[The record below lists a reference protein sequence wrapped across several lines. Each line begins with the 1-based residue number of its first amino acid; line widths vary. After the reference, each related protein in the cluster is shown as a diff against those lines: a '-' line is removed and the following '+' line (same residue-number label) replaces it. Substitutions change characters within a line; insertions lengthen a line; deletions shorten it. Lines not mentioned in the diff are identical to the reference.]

1 MMQGMSNEL
10 RALWRDVKHAAR
22 GLTRTRGFTTVAVA
36 TLAIG
41 IGSNAAVY
49 NVVRGVLMQP
59 LPYEAPGRL
68 VKLGGFVPGVGTSEL
83 SGSPAELNDY
93 RERAGTLEGVTGV
106 WPLHTNLVGGDQPV
120 RLSMALVHPNFLSV
134 LGVRPMLGR
143 DFDPEEMISG
153 VGTGMILGWDT
164 WQRYFG
170 GDDTVV
176 GRTVNID
183 GDPIQ
188 VIGVMPEGF
197 HHPGEPLGAKI
208 EAWSTMDL
216 EPGGRWFFRTSRP
229 LQLFARLAEG
239 ASIEDARSELTQI
252 ANELRTEYPEA
263 YPAGAG
269 WMTGVEPLADEVFGG
284 MRLVLLI
291 LMGAVGFVLLVTCAN
306 LSALLISRT
315 AARGRQT
322 AVRLAIGSSR
332 WDIARYHLAEGLI
345 LSVAGAVVATA
356 FTLGTTGALKTVA
369 TRYLPRAELI
379 EVDLSLAGFCL
390 AIALATGV
398 LFGLAPALVAS
409 LTNPRELLAGG
420 QRGSS
425 SAGGRL
431 RDALVIAE
439 IGTAVVL
446 VVGSGLLVSSF
457 SNLMSVDTGFDPTN
471 VYVAQTYLPVQVDP
485 DEGQWRSFPNRVGF
499 YTDVIRLLEEEPTV
513 TAAAGI
519 SHLPLRETN
528 GLRFVIEGEEVET
541 TARPNAEYRV
551 TSEKYFDVM
560 GIPLLRGRT
569 FGLGDNSD
577 AANAVIVNQA
587 WVNQHANGRDPLQL
601 RIRLGN
607 GDDGPLWQ
615 IVGIVG
621 DVRLQ
626 SLDVAARPTI
636 YAPYRQAAGH
646 NMTFV
651 FRSAGEPGDL
661 LSAARLIIQRVDR
674 DQPAF
679 GLASMDEVV
688 SASVAERSVLVRMV
702 ALFGGMA
709 LALAGLGIFG
719 VVSFTVRQ
727 RMREIG
733 IRLTLGAQPGSVAG
747 LVLTDGLKLGIIG
760 VALGLAGASV
770 ATGAIQSMLF
780 GVERFDAVVLVAVVA
795 GTLAVVTLGCL
806 LPARWASRVDP
817 LEVLGAE
824 E

>member
-1 MMQGMSNEL
+1 MQGMSNEAS
-10 RALWRDVKHAAR
+10 ALWRDLVHAAR
-22 GLTRTRGFTTVAVA
+22 GLIRTRGFTAVAVC

-59 LPYEAPGRL
+59 LPYDDPGQL
-68 VKLGGFVPGVGTSEL
+68 VQLGGFVPGVGTSEL

-93 RERAGTLEGVTGV
+93 RERAGTLDGITAV

-120 RLSMALVHPNFLSV
+120 RLSMALVDPNFLSV
-134 LGVRPMLGR
+134 LGARPALGR

-153 VGTGMILGWDT
+153 VGTGMVLSWET
-164 WQRYFG
+164 YQRYFG
-170 GDDTVV
+170 GDATVV
-176 GRTVNID
+176 GSTVNID

-188 VIGVMPEGF
+188 IVGVMPEGF

-208 EAWSTMDL
+208 EAWTTLDL
-216 EPGGRWFFRTSRP
+216 QPGGRWFFRTSRP
-229 LQLFARLAEG
+229 LQLFGRLADG
-239 ASIEDARSELTQI
+239 ASIDDARAELTQI
-252 ANELRTEYPEA
+252 ADELRAEYPEA

-284 MRLVLLI
+284 MRLVLMI

-322 AVRLAIGSSR
+322 AVRLALGSSR
-332 WDIARYHLAEGLI
+332 WDIARYNLAEGLI
-345 LSVAGAVVATA
+345 LSVTGAVVATA
-356 FTLGTTGALKTVA
+356 VTVA
-369 TRYLPRAELI
+369 TTGVLRSVAGQYLPRAELI
-379 EVDLSLAGFCL
+379 EIDLGLVGFCL
-390 AIALATGV
+390 AVAVVAGV
-398 LFGLAPALVAS
+398 LFGLAPAVVAS

-431 RDALVIAE
+431 RDALVVAE

-457 SNLMSVDTGFDPTN
+457 RNLMSVDMGFEPTD

-485 DEGQWRSFPNRVGF
+485 NEGQWRSFPNRVGF
-499 YTDVIRLLEEEPTV
+499 YDEVLRLLEEEPTV

-528 GLRFVIEGEEVET
+528 GVRFVVDGEEVEA

-551 TSEKYFDVM
+551 TSETYFDVM
-560 GIPLLRGRT
+560 SIPLVRGRAFT
-569 FGLGDNSD
+569 VGDNSD
-577 AANAVIVNQA
+577 ATNAVIVNQA
-587 WVNQHANGRDPLQL
+587 WVNQHANGRDPLEL

-607 GDDGPLWQ
+607 GNAGPLWQ

-636 YAPYRQAAGH
+636 YASYRQAAGH

-651 FRSAGEPGDL
+651 FRSEGEAGAL
-661 LSAARLIIQRVDR
+661 LDAARRIIGQVDR

-688 SASVAERSVLVRMV
+688 AASVAERSVLVRMV
-702 ALFGGMA
+702 TLFGGMA

-733 IRLTLGAQPGSVAG
+733 IRLTLGARPGSVAG
-747 LVLTDGLKLGIIG
+747 LVLKDGLKLGAIG
-760 VALGLAGASV
+760 VALGLVGASV
-770 ATGAIQSMLF
+770 TTGVLQSMLF
-780 GVERFDAVVLVAVVA
+780 GVERFDAVVLIAVVA
-795 GTLAVVTLGCL
+795 GTLGVVAVGCL
-806 LPARWASRVDP
+806 LPARWAARVDP